1 MNLDKNLFKADY
13 VSEARGILDSL
24 DDIAI
29 QSAKKNRNTAFLK
42 EILRL
47 LHTLKGSSRMM
58 EYSQIEK
65 VINHLETILRI
76 SRVIRQKSQ
85 VKLFSSYWV

>member
-13 VSEARGILDSL
+13 ISEAREILDSL
-24 DDIAI
+24 DDMAI
-29 QSAKKNRNTAFLK
+29 QAAKKTRNTKYLT

-58 EYSQIEK
+58 EYLQIEK
-65 VINHLETILRI
+65 IINHQKLCLKTFRTIRLKYRI
-76 SRVIRQKSQ
+76 KS
-85 VKLFSSYWV
+85 FSF